1 METKEIMNL
10 ISDKR
15 LIEVGEKYTV
25 DKANHKITGAFI
37 LKSFVR
43 SSLLGRPISL
53 RTLEEIVP
61 ATLELSSLLKTKKV
75 GKNKIDH
82 SSIGKRLK
90 TIKTEYFKAI
100 YDELVEKYNSHF
112 NKIERKQLHI
122 FDSTTI
128 NLSGRVIKDGLK
140 IGGKKNDSQVKLSVG
155 LKGQIP
161 SNIRFCNDKSE
172 ASDDVALVKAI
183 NESKLDKEDILIFDR
198 GICKTTTY
206 EDFSNKEIKFVT
218 RVQTNRRY
226 RVIKKLEIKQNQNNH
241 SNLQIQSDE
250 IINLYS
256 GNKIIKCNL
265 RLIKT
270 IDYKNK
276 EIWFLAN
283 LSDSSAEEI
292 AEIYKKRWDI
302 EVFFKFIKQHLQFKH
317 FISHSQNGMIV
328 YLYSIL
334 IAAILFTI
342 FKKIN
347 NLKGFKIPLLRFCLL
362 LEKEIIRDIVI
373 LSGGNIDLIKFR
385 L

>member
-1 METKEIMNL
+1 MEIKEIMNL

-75 GKNKIDH
+75 GKNKVDH

-100 YDELVEKYNSHF
+100 YDELVERYNSHF

-206 EDFSNKEIKFVT
+206 EDFSNKDIKFVT

-241 SNLQIQSDE
+241 SSLQIQSDE

-256 GNKIIKCNL
+256 ANKIIKCNL

-342 FKKIN
+342 FKNIN
-347 NLKGFKIPLLRFCLL
+347 KLKGFKIPLLRFCLL